1 MMKITQNEA
10 IELIT
15 RRRSGRIFTV
25 KFVKRT
31 NGETRVMNCR
41 KGVKAQLQGGSLK
54 FNPAK
59 KNLQVVFDMHK
70 KAYRMV
76 NLEAILAI
84 NADGMQY
91 QVA

>member
-1 MMKITQNEA
+1 MTITKDEA

-15 RRRSGRIFTV
+15 QRRSGRIFTV

-31 NGETRVMNCR
+31 NGEKRSMNCR
-41 KGVKAQLQGGSLK
+41 KGVKCALQGGSLK
-54 FNPAK
+54 YNPAK

-76 NLEAILAI
+76 NLETILAI
-84 NADGMQY
+84 NADGVQY